1 VLQCSCH
8 CCFAMSCQI
17 RVEINWSRPSSPAQG
32 SSASPSV
39 SPRFHVRGRGRFGN
53 GSRAK
58 EARFSMYGP
67 DEHQDC
73 SSNRRH
79 GRPGP
84 SSRGEDD
91 RRTRDVDERLECCEA
106 EHGLARVSSH
116 SKRSKSLESV
126 AREREVHATDRQS
139 RESSVRA
146 SPRGVYVWE
155 DDLHENYLD
164 TDRTESV
171 RGSTCP
177 REKSFSRSPRASM
190 SLPKPRES
198 VRRERCSE
206 APSDRC
212 SHRESRTAVPS
223 DRCSHRESRSQP
235 RGTEVTE
242 VQRLEAAPRASRRS
256 ACEEP
261 QRSTRQSCR
270 TSGVE
275 EVTRCSKS
283 YKDETVDVGLN
294 SGDDRVVSEAPS
306 NHRDSHRVSFCG
318 RHSHRFFPS
327 GWEHDEE
334 ICGGLRQSTLEN
346 DGCQGSARHS
356 VADSR
361 RHSSTTTLDYAQ
373 VALGN
378 ESDSHASL
386 GSHGSHTNSPQLE
399 RRRSSIESQT
409 AASNHSARHF

>member
-1 VLQCSCH
+1 
-8 CCFAMSCQI
+8 
-17 RVEINWSRPSSPAQG
+17 
-32 SSASPSV
+32 
-39 SPRFHVRGRGRFGN
+39 
-53 GSRAK
+53 
-58 EARFSMYGP
+58 MYGS
-67 DEHQDC
+67 DEHQEC

-84 SSRGEDD
+84 TPRGDDD

-106 EHGLARVSSH
+106 EHGLARESSH
-116 SKRSKSLESV
+116 SKRSQSLESV
-126 AREREVHATDRQS
+126 AREREVHATDRYS

-155 DDLHENYLD
+155 DDLCENYKD

-171 RGSTCP
+171 RGSMCT

-198 VRRERCSE
+198 VRREERCSV
-206 APSDRC
+206 
-212 SHRESRTAVPS
+212 VPS

-242 VQRLEAAPRASRRS
+242 VQRSEAASRASRRS
-256 ACEEP
+256 ACDEP
-261 QRSTRQSCR
+261 ERSSRQSCR

-275 EVTRCSKS
+275 DVTRCSKS
-283 YKDETVDVGLN
+283 YKDEKIDLGLN
-294 SGDDRVVSEAPS
+294 SGDDRLLGVSDARS
-306 NHRDSHRVSFCG
+306 SQRDSHPSQRPNASSRQKSQGGRPTDQRVSFCG

-334 ICGGLRQSTLEN
+334 ICGGLMQSNLEN

-361 RHSSTTTLDYAQ
+361 RNSSTKTLDYAQ
-373 VALGN
+373 VAPGD

-386 GSHGSHTNSPQLE
+386 SSHGSHSEERQRV
-399 RRRSSIESQT
+399 RRRSSMESQT
-409 AASNHSARHF
+409 AASNHPARHF